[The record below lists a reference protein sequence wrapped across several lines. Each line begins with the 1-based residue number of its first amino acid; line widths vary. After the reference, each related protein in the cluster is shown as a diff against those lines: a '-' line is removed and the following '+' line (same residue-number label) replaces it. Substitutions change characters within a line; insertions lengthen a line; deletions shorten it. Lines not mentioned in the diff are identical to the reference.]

1 MVVTILVT
9 GVTGT
14 VGSEVIKQ
22 ASNYTDVNV
31 KAAAR
36 SVNRIINLEGDRV
49 KTVALDY
56 NKPESMK
63 EALKDVDKLFLLT
76 PDAPN
81 AHELASNLVNEART
95 AGVRHIVKQSMI
107 GADLKANAEV
117 MRLHRQAEQIIEESG
132 IPYTFLRPNESMQ
145 NFINFHGHSIRNN
158 NAFYLPMESAKV
170 SVVDVRDI
178 AAVAVKALTE
188 NGDNNKHNNKIYLIA
203 GPEALSY
210 HQMAELLSNA
220 TGKKISYTVFRKKKP
235 EQP

>member
-63 EALKDVDKLFLLT
+63 EALKDVDSFSCLL
-76 PDAPN
+76 
-81 AHELASNLVNEART
+81 
-95 AGVRHIVKQSMI
+95 QM
-107 GADLKANAEV
+107 
-117 MRLHRQAEQIIEESG
+117 
-132 IPYTFLRPNESMQ
+132 
-145 NFINFHGHSIRNN
+145 
-158 NAFYLPMESAKV
+158 
-170 SVVDVRDI
+170 
-178 AAVAVKALTE
+178 
-188 NGDNNKHNNKIYLIA
+188 
-203 GPEALSY
+203 
-210 HQMAELLSNA
+210 HQMHMNLHLIWSMKRELLESD
-220 TGKKISYTVFRKKKP
+220 IL
-235 EQP
+235 